1 MTIGKDLGSQE
12 LMFILGVW
20 DKRQVPSNGE
30 TEAQHEEETFQEL
43 FGLLAHL
50 PVSLTSLHCS
60 SSPLKP
66 HLSQRPPRVTRRER
80 WPPGY
85 PSATSEVDCSGILCQ
100 EPHTKKG

>member
-60 SSPLKP
+60 SLEREATQGHQKGEVARQALGKQYGLSPL
-66 HLSQRPPRVTRRER
+66 R
-80 WPPGY
+80 
-85 PSATSEVDCSGILCQ
+85 
-100 EPHTKKG
+100 